1 MKVVLQKVSK
11 AQVECNG
18 ETRAIEK
25 GYCLLVGVSND
36 STINDALK
44 LAEKIAASRNFEDEQ
59 GKINKSIQSVDGE
72 ILSISQFTLYA
83 DVKKGNRP
91 SFTKSAKQDH
101 ALELYNRFNEHLR
114 AQGLHVKEG
123 FFGGMMDV
131 TLCNEGPITIIYE
144 SVGGSIV

>member
-18 ETRAIEK
+18 ETRAIDK
-25 GYCLLVGVSND
+25 GYCLLVGVSNT
-36 STINDALK
+36 STIGDAEK

-59 GKINKSIQSVDGE
+59 GKINKPIQYVDGE

-91 SFTKSAKQDH
+91 SFTKSAKQEH
-101 ALELYNRFNEHLR
+101 ALQLYNHFNAHLR
-114 AQGLHVKEG
+114 HLGLTVKEG
-123 FFGGMMDV
+123 FFGEMMDV
-131 TLCNEGPITIIYE
+131 TICNEGPITIIYE
-144 SVGGSIV
+144 SVNGSIV